1 MERSLWLGEKRMS
14 SAIPILK
21 DMTHE
26 ELYKLQIKKADEL
39 DNILEEIRIL
49 ADFMSTK
56 YEKDVGEKTN
66 E

>member
-1 MERSLWLGEKRMS
+1 MS